1 MVICVP
7 LMKSSL
13 SYVGISEGPPEGH
26 QKCGGQKISFF
37 VKKMARFVFAV
48 RLIISMCV
56 LIIEWRWNECCRD
69 GFGRAVHSAFV
80 IQALQHLKAD
90 LVANLE

>member
-1 MVICVP
+1 
-7 LMKSSL
+7 
-13 SYVGISEGPPEGH
+13 
-26 QKCGGQKISFF
+26 
-37 VKKMARFVFAV
+37 
-48 RLIISMCV
+48 MCV